1 MSDRERARA
10 SGVREIRVLPVVR
23 RDVLG
28 YTTARSVRGVR
39 VFEDFAVATD
49 RVVRSLE
56 RERRVVVR
64 RARCSRF
71 YGAAKCSRGVRVFV
85 DFVVATEFERER
97 VFDLWS
103 SRVRDLVYFIFLTPC
118 F

>member
-1 MSDRERARA
+1 
-10 SGVREIRVLPVVR
+10 
-23 RDVLG
+23 
-28 YTTARSVRGVR
+28 
-39 VFEDFAVATD
+39 
-49 RVVRSLE
+49 
-56 RERRVVVR
+56 
-64 RARCSRF
+64 
-71 YGAAKCSRGVRVFV
+71 VFV